1 MSKYHFIAIGG
12 SAMHSLAIALKE
24 NGHQV
29 TGSDDAIFDPSL
41 TQLQKAEICP
51 EQMGWYP
58 EKINK
63 NLDAV
68 IVGMHAKKDNPEL
81 LAAQKMGVPLF
92 SYPEL
97 IAHYARNKTRVV
109 IAGSHGKTTI
119 TAMVLHVLNYHQKSV
134 DYMIGAQ
141 LEGFENSVFLS
152 ENNEFIILEGDE
164 YLSSPIDLRPKFHHY
179 KPQITLISGIA
190 WDHVNVFKTQADYNR
205 QFEIF
210 IESIT
215 AGGVL
220 VFNEEDDTLQKM
232 AEDAQNTIR
241 KEPYSIVDY
250 SISEGVTYL
259 ETDEGPIPLAIFGK
273 HNLSNLSGAKW
284 ICQLMGVDEDDFY
297 QAISSFKGASKR
309 LERLANGKTSYLF
322 KDFAHAPSK
331 VKATTL
337 AVKEQFPDS
346 KLVAC
351 LELHTYSSL
360 DPSFIVHYR
369 NSLEKADLSIV
380 FYDPEA
386 LKIKNRPPISPEE
399 IVVAFDLPELR
410 VFTEPQK
417 LKDHLLK
424 LDYHQKVLLMMSSG
438 NYVGLDWEALK
449 SKLSHY

>member
-81 LAAQKMGVPLF
+81 LVAQKMGVPLF

-97 IAHYARNKTRVV
+97 IAHYTRNKTRVV

-232 AEDAQNTIR
+232 AGDAQNTIR

-250 SISEGVTYL
+250 SNSEGVTYL

-369 NSLEKADLSIV
+369 NSLEKADLPIV

-417 LKDHLLK
+417 LKDHLLE